1 MEFLKLVVDQLK
13 EGKWQGAFSNL
24 TKVVGIDE
32 SGNAYFRVVMPP
44 KIYSS
49 ALDLLQEIRQEA
61 ISLLLSTPQ
70 EDIEKEFEQYIR
82 PFHNILTGVLLP
94 LEQDQILS
102 SEDQGYLDQC
112 EQRLTEQP
120 VSAVLGISLFV
131 PLGLNSSFRQ
141 IQGLPLPYWFVP
153 YYATRLVI
161 KEREHSLECAKQAI
175 ERDELSKA
183 LSHLAVCVYPL
194 PLTAYCTV
202 SLEAISWLSK
212 IHYDAQQRGDVDIV
226 YSCLNLLRQIR
237 NFVVPYLLELPNDVL
252 ASTFQASIQ
261 HYYNALQSFNL
272 YLYPL
277 SDEEQTTVKN
287 LQRQFYSKQGQEG
300 KQIQIMLALGLYDLP
315 YRVVPFV
322 SIPLNEWFLDFYW
335 NQFIDRC
342 PLFLTQDDADKFI
355 EHKEKVLQAFRNIF
369 LSSKDSPQWLK
380 RAKDKLS
387 NDSFFTILISE
398 ANLQSLATVW
408 SDIAE
413 ECIRRQGI
421 PLEHLI
427 APRSS
432 DRHKIRIGAMGTW
445 FNKGEIKGHFPYF
458 GYLPREEFEVFYYLT
473 SPPAPEIYDRIADK
487 VDKILLLEGE
497 LLDRV
502 RAIREDDLDVLILGT
517 NLVGRGGID
526 YQLSRHRLA
535 RVQIATQGSPST
547 TGAKYADYYISGE
560 LNQELES
567 AQDYY
572 REELILVPGTIHR
585 FAYREL
591 PPPPST
597 MAFHRGQFGFP
608 SDAIIFASGTSFVK
622 FTPLL
627 VKTWAEI
634 LVAIPKSYLVLY
646 PFGGTWISNLKP
658 VVSFSEFV
666 NRILSNY
673 GITEDRVLILGDA
686 LPSPADCI
694 ELLKVCDIYLDAF
707 PMSGTYSMSDA
718 LEANIPIVAPDGKQ
732 FRVRQAA
739 AILRSFGL
747 DELVAP
753 TREEYIALAIKLA
766 QDKDFYRRTKEKI
779 RAVMTVDDPYDS
791 KGLAKSLEQ
800 VYRDLVKRWDEEGYI
815 KQFKVVGDECLLHG
829 NLATAEQCYCK
840 ALELRPDDAG
850 VIANLGTIH
859 VCANSLEKAEELYR
873 RAIEIDPKLAKAY
886 WMLGNLL
893 KKKGDEEEAE
903 KYHNQA
909 LEIQPD
915 LLGVKNYMDLGA
927 VQSGRGEHEKALKF
941 LTRAAEMQPNN
952 KVILMQ
958 LARTLC
964 QLERYQEAIQ
974 HLERLL
980 ELNPENPEFSY
991 EIGKT
996 LVEINR
1002 IDEGIP
1008 HLEKAIEINP
1018 YYVAAHSQLCNAYN
1032 KLANHFGRDDAWLKW
1047 RQSAWNFARLCK
1059 DFALVETTMC
1069 LMSALLHAG
1078 LNQDERLL
1086 SQIKELEEL
1095 LEDEERVQKL
1105 PPSEIAWLYV
1115 SIIFSIQD
1123 IRDDRKLNCE
1133 LAKKIGKLY
1142 TEKMVLPGID
1152 RDGCRQRLQT
1162 RIKEQPKT
1170 LDRSL
1175 KVGIVSPYF
1184 RRHSVGWCSFDAIA
1198 ELATM
1203 TPVYLYSSDKIGDK
1217 DSRTQQ
1223 FEAAATKFFNP
1234 SIKARAI
1241 QEVLEEIA
1249 KDEIDVL
1256 IELDSVTAPHH
1267 LTILNSYVAPVRC
1280 SWLGFDAPF
1289 TSSENYF
1296 IGDWYTH
1303 PGGVEDC
1310 YTEKIVRVPD
1320 SHMSIGYF
1328 AHVPLDREA
1337 IRRTLQVDEDQV
1349 IYLYT
1354 PSARKFNIATA
1365 KAHVSILKGVEK
1377 SILYRKATGDV
1388 AAVRQV
1394 YYRECEAQGV
1404 DPKRVLVV
1412 AKTKTEEEHRGIYP
1426 VADVFLD
1433 SHPYNGGT
1441 QNMEALYSCL
1451 PAVTHVGD
1459 TAFGR
1464 MGLSFLSTL
1473 GIKTGIAYSWE
1484 EYIEWGIRYG
1494 TDRDLRLSVH
1504 EHMKKARQPDSLSPL
1519 WNPNKFAKDLLDLLT
1534 KLYLAEINRD
1544 TTL

>member
-1 MEFLKLVVDQLK
+1 MELLELVIEQLG
-13 EGKWQGAFSNL
+13 EGDWQTAFSNL

-32 SGNAYFRVVMPP
+32 SGSVYFRRVMPP
-44 KIYSS
+44 NIYNL
-49 ALDLLQEIRQEA
+49 ALDLLKEIRRKFV
-61 ISLLLSTPQ
+61 SVLLVSSQTDLET
-70 EDIEKEFEQYIR
+70 KFEHYIR
-82 PFHNILTGVLLP
+82 PFHNLVAGVLLP

-102 SEDQGYLDQC
+102 SEDQGYLNQC
-112 EQRLTEQP
+112 EEKLTEQP
-120 VSAVLGISLFV
+120 VPALLGISLFM

-141 IQGLPLPYWFVP
+141 TQNLPLPYWFVP
-153 YYATRLVI
+153 YYATRLMI
-161 KEREHSLECAKQAI
+161 KEREHSLECAKQAM
-175 ERDELSKA
+175 ENNEPRNA
-183 LSHLAVCVYPL
+183 LPHLVACVYPL
-194 PLTAYCTV
+194 PLTTFCQV
-202 SLEAISWLSK
+202 SGEALGWLNK
-212 IHYDAQQRGDVDIV
+212 IHKDADEAGDLELV
-226 YSCLNLLRQIR
+226 YSCLNVIRQIR
-237 NFVVPYLLELPNDVL
+237 NFVVQYLLELPNNVL
-252 ASTFQASIQ
+252 ESSFQTSIQ
-261 HYYNALQSFNL
+261 HYYRAIGVFRL
-272 YLYPL
+272 YEYPL
-277 SDEEQTTVKN
+277 SESEQVAIKN
-287 LQRQFYSKQGQEG
+287 LQKDFYSQQGQEG

-335 NQFIDRC
+335 NGFIDWC
-342 PLFLTQDDADKFI
+342 PAWHTQDDADKFI
-355 EHKEKVLQAFRNIF
+355 EHKEKVLRAFRNIF
-369 LSSKDSPQWLK
+369 LSSKDSVQWLE
-380 RAKDKLS
+380 RAKNKLAYCPFGS
-387 NDSFFTILISE
+387 VLISE
-398 ANLQSLATVW
+398 ANLKPLMTLW
-408 SDIAE
+408 SDIGE

-427 APRSS
+427 APRS
-432 DRHKIRIGAMGTW
+432 RQKIRIGMLGTCW
-445 FNKGEIKGHFPYF
+445 KTGDIKGNFAYF
-458 GYLPREEFEVFYYLT
+458 GYLPRDQFEIFYYLT
-473 SPPAPEIYDRIADK
+473 APASPEVYDRIVDK

-502 RAIREDDLDVLILGT
+502 RVIREDDLDILFLST
-517 NLVGRGGID
+517 NVTSIAGIT

-535 RVQIATQGSPST
+535 RVQIVSQASPIT
-547 TGAKYADYYISGE
+547 TGAKYVDYYISGE
-560 LNQELES
+560 LDQDLEV
-567 AQDYY
+567 AQDHY
-572 REELILVPGTIHR
+572 REELILVPGTIYR

-597 MAFHRGQFGFP
+597 MKFDRGQLGFP
-608 SDAIIFASGTSFVK
+608 SNAIIFASGTAYPK

-634 LVAIPKSYLVLY
+634 LKAIPNSYLVLY
-646 PFGGTWISNLKP
+646 PFGGTWNNLMP

-666 NRILSNY
+666 NRILADS
-673 GITEDRVLILGDA
+673 GLTEDRVLILGDA

-694 ELLKVCDIYLDAF
+694 ELLKVCDIYLDGF

-718 LEANIPIVAPDGKQ
+718 LEANIPIVAKDGKQ

-779 RAVMTVDDPYDS
+779 RERMSVDDPYDT

-800 VYRDLVKRWDEEGYI
+800 VYRDLIKRWDEEGYI

-829 NLATAEQCYCK
+829 DLVTAEQCYRK
-840 ALELRPDDAG
+840 ALELKPDDAG

-859 VCANSLEKAEELYR
+859 VCAQDFDKGEELYR
-873 RAIEIDPKLAKAY
+873 RAIELDPKLAKAY

-893 KKKGDEEEAE
+893 KKKGNEEEAE

-941 LTRAAEMQPNN
+941 LTRAAELQPNN

-958 LARTLC
+958 LARTLW
-964 QLERYQEAIQ
+964 QLERYEEAIQ
-974 HLERLL
+974 HLTKLT
-980 ELNPENPEFSY
+980 ELHPDNPELSY
-991 EIGKT
+991 EMGKN

-1008 HLEKAIEINP
+1008 YLEKAISINP

-1032 KLANHFGRDDAWLKW
+1032 KLANHFGRDEAWLKW
-1047 RQSAWNFARLCK
+1047 RQSAWEFARLCK
-1059 DFALVETTMC
+1059 GIALVETTMC

-1123 IRDDRKLNCE
+1123 IRDDRKLNCA

-1152 RDGCRQRLQT
+1152 RDGCRQKLQA

-1175 KVGIVSPYF
+1175 KIGIVSPYF

-1234 SIKARAI
+1234 STKARAI

-1256 IELDSVTAPHH
+1256 IELDSVTAPQH

-1303 PGGVEDC
+1303 PEGVEDC

-1320 SHMSIGYF
+1320 SHMSIGYL

-1337 IRRTLQVDEDQV
+1337 IRRSLQVDEDQV
-1349 IYLYT
+1349 VYLYT

-1519 WNPNKFAKDLLDLLT
+1519 WNPNKFASDLLELLT
-1534 KLYLAEINRD
+1534 KLYLEEINK
-1544 TTL
+1544 TVTP